1 MFRVMDQEDQYIYR
15 ALRDMVNENRLSLI
29 ERILEQRTRYI
40 TVVLEDIY
48 QPHNASAV
56 FRSCDGF
63 GIQDIHVIENRNSL
77 ETIPDVEL
85 GSAQWLSIHS
95 YKGEVNNTRD
105 TLNKLKSRGYR
116 IVATTPHTDERS
128 LDEFDLS
135 NGKAALLFGT
145 EMKGLSETALS
156 LADEYLRIP
165 MRGFTESFNIS
176 VSVAVVL
183 HYLRTALEK
192 SDLEWQLTENEK
204 IPIRYAW
211 VRNSVKN
218 LEIIEKELR
227 KKLKS

>member
-1 MFRVMDQEDQYIYR
+1 MIPGMNQEDQHIYH

-85 GSAQWLSIHS
+85 GSAQWLSIH
-95 YKGEVNNTRD
+95 YYNREVNNTRD
-105 TLNKLKSRGYR
+105 TLNNLKRQGYR
-116 IVATTPHTDERS
+116 IVATTPHTEDTS

-135 NGKAALLFGT
+135 AGKTALVFGT
-145 EMKGLSETALS
+145 EIKGLSETALELS
-156 LADEYLRIP
+156 DEYLRIP

-192 SDLEWQLTENEK
+192 SDLEWYLTEHEK
-204 IPIRYAW
+204 IPIRYRW

-218 LEIIEKELR
+218 VKIIEKELR

>member
-1 MFRVMDQEDQYIYR
+1 M
-15 ALRDMVNENRLSLI
+15 RDMVNENRLSLI
-29 ERILEQRTRYI
+29 ERTLERRTRYI

-63 GIQDIHVIENRNSL
+63 GIQDIHVIENRNAL
-77 ETIPDVEL
+77 ETIPEVEL

-95 YKGEVNNTRD
+95 YKGGVNNTRD
-105 TLNKLKSRGYR
+105 TLHKLKSQGYR
-116 IVATTPHTDERS
+116 IVATTPHTDDTS
-128 LDEFDLS
+128 LNEFDLS
-135 NGKAALLFGT
+135 TGKTALLFGT
-145 EMKGLSETALS
+145 EMKGLSKTALS

>member
-1 MFRVMDQEDQYIYR
+1 MIQGMDQEDRYIYR
-15 ALRDMVNENRLSLI
+15 ALRDMVNQNRLALI

-56 FRSCDGF
+56 FRSCEGF

-85 GSAQWLSIHS
+85 GSAQWLTIH
-95 YKGEVNNTRD
+95 YYNQEENNTRC
-105 TLNKLKSRGYR
+105 TLNKLKSNGYR
-116 IVATTPHTDERS
+116 IVATTPHAEDTS
-128 LDEFDLS
+128 PDEFDLPA
-135 NGKAALLFGT
+135 GKTALLFGT
-145 EMKGLSETALS
+145 EIKGLSETALS

-165 MRGFTESFNIS
+165 MRGFTGSFNIS

-192 SDLEWQLTENEK
+192 SDLEWQLSENEK

-218 LEIIEKELR
+218 LDIIEKELR